1 MGNRR
6 RNRGKSHQ
14 TQNPP
19 RRDRARPALAWLEGT
34 QAVPEDDLSRMRVI
48 PPADTDTRTD
58 TDAGTRAIPPE
69 DDEDLRS
76 VFGYDASR
84 GNAVKHGMRGKV
96 VFPEEI
102 ASRIDDRTRDY
113 TAELK
118 PQTGLERWLVFEMAR
133 TSVQVEVC
141 ANLRLLDQRRVLDR
155 AAGPCWEV
163 DAKGRAQRLAAKL
176 PSDPARVAWALECT
190 KQGTLLL
197 IDHWKCLGDA
207 IASNS
212 GLDDGQRALAFDL
225 LGVPQVL
232 RNGSRQV
239 PPGSDAPA
247 LAALVARETARHQ
260 ENLDTVLNDR
270 DRSEQAWVMMNVVR
284 HPDATTRQLRSD
296 EARAYKRMVW
306 ATETLKL
313 IRKGVNAATIID
325 PATRSPLD
333 PNADAPPR
341 AGRGA
346 TAKAKA
352 APAGPPPP
360 SPPPPTEPES
370 SSSSSTSP
378 SPPTPTLPLNLPS
391 YPDGCPEEMKESLMV
406 FAETFH
412 QLRAAVRAAEAEAAA
427 PVAAEPSPSV

>member
-6 RNRGKSHQ
+6 RNRGKAHQ
-14 TQNPP
+14 SQNPP
-19 RRDRARPALAWLEGT
+19 RRDRARPALAWLDEVT
-34 QAVPEDDLSRMRVI
+34 QAVPADDLSRMRVI
-48 PPADTDTRTD
+48 PPQENDTPTD
-58 TDAGTRAIPPE
+58 ADAGTRAIPAEE
-69 DDEDLRS
+69 DNDLGS
-76 VFGYDASR
+76 ISGYDASR

-102 ASRIDDRTRDY
+102 ASRIDDRTRHY

-133 TSVQVEVC
+133 TSVQVEIC
-141 ANLRLLDQRRVLDR
+141 ANLRLLDLRRVLDR

-176 PSDPARVAWALECT
+176 PSDPARVAWELECT
-190 KQGTLLL
+190 RQGTLLL
-197 IDHWKCLGDA
+197 IYHWKCLGDT
-207 IASNS
+207 IANNG

-225 LGVPQVL
+225 LGVPHVL

-239 PPGSDAPA
+239 PAGSDAPA
-247 LAALVARETARHQ
+247 LAALVSRETARH
-260 ENLDTVLNDR
+260 EANLDAVLNDR
-270 DRSEQAWVMMNVVR
+270 DRSEQGWVAMDVVR

-325 PATRSPLD
+325 PATLSPLD

-341 AGRGA
+341 AGRA
-346 TAKAKA
+346 ANVKAKA
-352 APAGPPPP
+352 APAGPPPTPP

-370 SSSSSTSP
+370 SPSTSPSP
-378 SPPTPTLPLNLPS
+378 SPPTPPLNLPP
-391 YPDGCPEEMKESLMV
+391 YPNDCPNEMKESLMV
-406 FAETFH
+406 FAETFN
-412 QLRAAVRAAEAEAAA
+412 QLRAAVRAAEAE
-427 PVAAEPSPSV
+427 PSPSV

>member
-19 RRDRARPALAWLEGT
+19 RRDRARPALAWLEAT
-34 QAVPEDDLSRMRVI
+34 QAVPTDDLSRMRVI
-48 PPADTDTRTD
+48 PPAETDTNTN
-58 TDAGTRAIPPE
+58 TDAGTGAIPAEE
-69 DDEDLRS
+69 DNDLGS
-76 VFGYDASR
+76 ISGYDASR

-118 PQTGLERWLVFEMAR
+118 PKTGLERWLVFEMAR

-163 DAKGRAQRLAAKL
+163 DAKARAQRLAAKL
-176 PSDPARVAWALECT
+176 PSDPARVAWELECT
-190 KQGTLLL
+190 RQGTLLL
-197 IDHWKCLGDA
+197 IYHWNCLGDA
-207 IASNS
+207 IANNS

-260 ENLDTVLNDR
+260 ANLDTVLNDR
-270 DRSEQAWVMMNVVR
+270 DQSEQAWVMMNVVR
-284 HPDATTRQLRSD
+284 HPDTTTRQLRSD

-306 ATETLKL
+306 ATETLKQ

-325 PATRSPLD
+325 PATRNPLD
-333 PNADAPPR
+333 PNADAPRR
-341 AGRGA
+341 AGRA
-346 TAKAKA
+346 PNAKAKA
-352 APAGPPPP
+352 APAAPPPTPTSP
-360 SPPPPTEPES
+360 SPPPPTETES
-370 SSSSSTSP
+370 SSS
-378 SPPTPTLPLNLPS
+378 PPTPPLNMPP
-391 YPDGCPEEMKESLMV
+391 YPEACPEEMKESLMV
-406 FAETFH
+406 FAETFN
-412 QLRAAVRAAEAEAAA
+412 QLRAAVRAAEAE
-427 PVAAEPSPSV
+427 PSPSV